1 MEESS
6 GGDESSVVVPLPPCP
21 PSCNDGEEEEE
32 SLGLD
37 AAVNAALEEE
47 MPLIVGGN
55 VSGDTTEGA
64 PPCNGRNYDNQ
75 CLNHCYF
82 ND

>member
-6 GGDESSVVVPLPPCP
+6 GGDES
-21 PSCNDGEEEEE
+21 DGEEEEE

-47 MPLIVGGN
+47 MPLIVGG
-55 VSGDTTEGA
+55 T
-64 PPCNGRNYDNQ
+64 
-75 CLNHCYF
+75 
-82 ND
+82 